1 MKSFSEIAPQVVLD
15 SLCAEYRR
23 LETHL
28 GSPRY
33 AGHPLS
39 NPAYC
44 HVDNGKTVWRVSK
57 YIRNLAALDKFEAFT
72 ERLDPLWISIEYFN
86 GQVQLNRTIGEPL
99 TKAYTDELFVLIAAD
114 ALRSSLDI
122 FSKVLGWYFGLEHK
136 QSVGFEYGKL
146 IKPLREKSA
155 PVSELLNRLYNAEHF
170 TFLKSLRDADKHIGF
185 GKPTILLEDTP
196 TATKVSLT
204 QADRIEIA
212 RVESCICATLT
223 DLCTVVA
230 ASVTELQKWPLGYDC
245 ADDREIS

>member
-1 MKSFSEIAPQVVLD
+1 MLD
-15 SLCAEYRR
+15 GLCAEYCR
-23 LETHL
+23 LEVHL

-44 HVDNGKTVWRVSK
+44 HLDNGKTVWRVSK
-57 YIRNLAALDKFEAFT
+57 YIRNLAALDKFEAFID
-72 ERLDPLWISIEYFN
+72 RLDPLWISVEYFK
-86 GQVQLNRTIGEPL
+86 GHVQLNRAIGEPL
-99 TKAYTDELFVLIAAD
+99 TKAYTDELFALIAAD

-136 QSVGFEYGKL
+136 HSVGFEYGKL
-146 IKPLREKSA
+146 IKPIRERS
-155 PVSELLNRLYNAEHF
+155 VVISELLDHLYNAEHF

-196 TATKVSLT
+196 TATRVTVT

-212 RVESCICATLT
+212 QVESCVCETLT
-223 DLCTVVA
+223 ELCTLVVA
-230 ASVTELQKWPLGYDC
+230 TVGELQKWPMGYDC
-245 ADDREIS
+245 DDDREIN